1 MRNKNYNYEKTAI
14 IELHN
19 NIKTGG
25 EFDIHSMIPKLH
37 ITLPFQKYPNEMH
50 VPGYNYL
57 GPLTRTDIRLKD
69 NTFPKPG
76 EEPINNTDA
85 AALSHDV
92 SYGNFEKMDLKGKEL
107 LDAKHNADK
116 VLIDEFDTLPT
127 DSFME
132 KIVRFFAKNLM
143 RAKVKLGL
151 GTKDVN
157 NITLSDI
164 GITNDMLF
172 KYVK

>member
-1 MRNKNYNYEKTAI
+1 
-14 IELHN
+14 
-19 NIKTGG
+19 
-25 EFDIHSMIPKLH
+25 
-37 ITLPFQKYPNEMH
+37 MH

-57 GPLTRTDIRLKD
+57 GPNTKIDIRLKD
-69 NTFPKPG
+69 NAFPKPG

-85 AALSHDV
+85 AALTHDV
-92 SYGNFEKMDLKGKEL
+92 SYSNFEKLGLKGKEL
-107 LDAKHNADK
+107 LDAKHKADK
-116 VLIDEFDTLPT
+116 VLIDEFETLPT

-143 RAKVKLGL
+143 KAKGKLGL

-157 NITLSDI
+157 NITLSDL
-164 GITNDMLF
+164 GITNEMLF